1 MKIIKYNTIP
11 AGEEVPF
18 DMEHLKD
25 IFEDLTQ
32 NFYKVDFTDKEILD
46 EINAGWILS
55 EDEMKK
61 LPKLYAEW
69 YSKDKFCQ
77 CREEVNEILDILC
90 TKYSIEDIQTCIDQ
104 YFYR

>member
-11 AGEEVPF
+11 TGEEVSF

-32 NFYKVDFTDKEILD
+32 NFYNVDFTDKEVLD

-55 EDEMKK
+55 EDEMKQ
-61 LPKLYAEW
+61 LRKLYAEW
-69 YSKDKFCQ
+69 YSKDEFCQ

-90 TKYSIEDIQTCIDQ
+90 RKYSIEDIQTCIDQ

>member
-55 EDEMKK
+55 EDEMKQ

-69 YSKDKFCQ
+69 YSKDEFCQ

>member
-11 AGEEVPF
+11 VGEEVSF

-32 NFYKVDFTDKEILD
+32 NFDNVDFTDKEVLD
-46 EINAGWILS
+46 EINAGCTLS
-55 EDEMKK
+55 EDEMKQ

-69 YSKDKFCQ
+69 YSKDEFCQ
-77 CREEVNEILDILC
+77 CKEEVNEILDILC

-104 YFYR
+104 YFGR

>member
-11 AGEEVPF
+11 VGEEVHF
-18 DMEHLKD
+18 DIEHLKD

-32 NFYKVDFTDKEILD
+32 NFDKVDFTDKEILD

-77 CREEVNEILDILC
+77 CKEEVNEILDILC

-104 YFYR
+104 YFG